1 MTPEIVVQ
9 VIRQAL
15 MATFWLAAPLLAIGF
30 IAGLVIS
37 LVQIATSMQD
47 NAFSTIPRLLAFL
60 AGLLFLLPWMLHRMM
75 GYTIALFGDQGRD
88 PRRNGGRGATSPA
101 GGAGGGATRDGADP
115 VDRLG
120 TADSQL

>member
-60 AGLLFLLPWMLHRMM
+60 AGLLFLLPWMLHRLM
-75 GYTIALFGDQGRD
+75 GYTIALFGDLGRYA
-88 PRRNGGRGATSPA
+88 R
-101 GGAGGGATRDGADP
+101 
-115 VDRLG
+115 
-120 TADSQL
+120 

>member
-1 MTPEIVVQ
+1 MTPETVVQ
-9 VIRQAL
+9 IIRQAL

-75 GYTIALFGDQGRD
+75 GYTIALFGDFGRYA
-88 PRRNGGRGATSPA
+88 R
-101 GGAGGGATRDGADP
+101 
-115 VDRLG
+115 
-120 TADSQL
+120 